1 MKLLLDS
8 LLRAVAYCFHPRVVA
23 LSMLPL
29 VLMVALALGLGYFFW
44 EPALQVARQLLEASS
59 LLNTVWDWLEKW
71 GVGGVKGVLAP
82 LMVIFA
88 ITPAIV
94 LACLLAVSL
103 LMTPA
108 LTRLVAA
115 RRFPGLERRHGASFL
130 GALAWS
136 LGSSLL
142 ALAALIV
149 SMPLWLVPPLV
160 LVLPALIWG
169 WLTYRVLAFD
179 ALAEHASVQER
190 RQIFLENRSSLLTI
204 GVICGFMGAA
214 PSVIWA
220 SGALFAAAFV
230 ILVPLAVWLYT
241 LVFALSSLWFAH
253 YALAALEALRARPL
267 AQATVSPVPASTEA
281 AVTWQDDTSP
291 RP

>member
-23 LSMLPL
+23 LSVLPL

-267 AQATVSPVPASTEA
+267 AQATVSPGPASTEA